1 MLLIKEVV
9 TKKERKAFFQFPI
22 KLYCDNE
29 YFVPH
34 PIADEEAEFNPEKN
48 GAYAYAESKMWLC
61 YRGKEIVGRVAAILS
76 HAYNKKQGVKQ
87 MRFTRFDVID
97 DIEVSKALIGKVI
110 EWAKEKGMNE
120 IIGPIG
126 FSDLDKQGMLVE
138 GFDRLGMYITIY
150 NHSYYV
156 RHMEELGFKKAVDWV
171 EYRLTVPSPD
181 SEIVTKISRLS
192 DRIAARYGYEIISV
206 KGFKS
211 VEPLIYEALSNIM
224 NEVFAHLYG
233 VVEINDKQI
242 KKEAALLKQVWI
254 DDFVAAVKNK
264 DGELVG
270 YGFMAPSVS
279 NVMRKYKNGR
289 LSLAAIL
296 QLIKDM
302 KNPEVVDLYNIG
314 VKKAYQNTGVNV
326 MIMAHAL
333 KSLAKH
339 KVKYLETGPELETNV
354 QIQSQWKDFE
364 KEQHKR
370 RRCWTLS
377 IEE

>member
-1 MLLIKEVV
+1 MIIKEVL
-9 TKKERKAFFQFPI
+9 TKKDRKAFFEFPI
-22 KLYCDNE
+22 KLYKNNE

-34 PIADEEAEFNPEKN
+34 PISDEEAEFSPEKN

-61 YRGKEIVGRVAAILS
+61 YEGKKIVGRVAAILS
-76 HAYNKKQGVKQ
+76 HAYNEKQGVKQ

-126 FSDLDKQGMLVE
+126 FSDLDKQGMLVD

-150 NHSYYV
+150 NHPYYV

-171 EYRLTVPSPD
+171 EYRLTVPPAD
-181 SEIVTKISRLS
+181 SEVVTKITRLA
-192 DRIAARYGYEIISV
+192 DRIAKRYGYEMVEV
-206 KGFKS
+206 KGFKNMQ
-211 VEPLIYEALSNIM
+211 PLVYEALSVIM

-233 VVEINDKQI
+233 VVEINEKQI
-242 KKEAALLKQVWI
+242 AKEAEMLKTVWV

-264 DGELVG
+264 DGQLIG

-279 NVMRKYKNGR
+279 KVMRKFKNGK
-289 LSLAAIL
+289 LSISAIL
-296 QLIKDM
+296 QLLRDM

-314 VKKAYQNTGVNV
+314 VKKDYQNTGVNV
-326 MIMAHAL
+326 MIMAHCLKAL
-333 KSLAKH
+333 DKR
-339 KVKYLETGPELETNV
+339 KVRFLETGPELETNSQV
-354 QIQSQWKDFE
+354 QAQWKDFE

-370 RRCWTLS
+370 RRCWTLK
-377 IEE
+377 IED